1 MSAAG
6 PVRRKPGK
14 TLSRG
19 GENDA
24 KARQKLASWLTQKFF
39 VRFHITLILAFSIA
53 VGLLATRFFFH
64 LGLETM
70 HWRWPIA
77 LLAAYVA
84 FLAAV
89 RVWLAYIGLG
99 RYLSRDTDWSEL
111 ANCDFSSS
119 GNPSGGSAFDE
130 IATGVTKAAGQQ
142 GHFGGGGASGDFST
156 GISSE
161 LANTG
166 NACADA
172 PVSGFSLPNI
182 DLDAGG
188 DDGCLPVVILAI
200 VVALLAAV
208 FGVGIY
214 VVWQAPLLL
223 AEVAFEAALAAGLV
237 RAARRVD
244 EPGWIGGAI
253 SASWKPF
260 IVILLFSMVV
270 AALGEKYAP
279 QARTLPQLIH
289 ILSS

>member
-6 PVRRKPGK
+6 AARRKPGK

-19 GENDA
+19 GENEA
-24 KARQKLASWLTQKFF
+24 RARQKLAGWLTEKFF

-53 VGLLATRFFFH
+53 VGLLTTRFFFH

-89 RVWLAYIGLG
+89 RMWLAYIGLG
-99 RYLSRDTDWSEL
+99 RYLSRDADWSDL
-111 ANCDFSSS
+111 ADGDFSSS
-119 GNPSGGSAFDE
+119 GGSSTFDE
-130 IATGVTKAAGQQ
+130 IATGVTKVAGQQ
-142 GHFGGGGASGDFST
+142 GRFGGGGASGDFST
-156 GISSE
+156 GIGGE

-166 NACADA
+166 NDGVDA
-172 PVSGFSLPNI
+172 SVSGLSLPNI
-182 DLDAGG
+182 DLDVGG

-200 VVALLAAV
+200 IVALLTAV
-208 FGVGIY
+208 FGVGVY

-279 QARTLPQLIH
+279 QARTLPQLIQ